1 MPSYDVRQFRGVS
14 SAAHHIAMTRGSV
27 PAQAVARFGGAEE
40 GMSAM
45 AGSESSVSGAP
56 RAGWAVLAVC
66 CLAQFM
72 VVLDISIVNVALP
85 AMQDD
90 LHMSSG
96 GLQWVINAYTL
107 AFAGLL
113 LFGGRAADLFGRR
126 RVFVLGLALFT
137 LASLAGGLAQ
147 NEGQII
153 AARAVQG
160 LGGAVLAPATLS
172 LLMTSFTEGRER
184 TRAFGAWGATAAS
197 GGAFGTVLGGVL
209 TDVADWRW
217 VLFVNVPIG
226 LILVGAARA
235 VLTESRGQV
244 NRLRDLDIPGTLT
257 VTTGLV
263 LLVYAIVRTETD
275 SWASASTLGMLA
287 GAVVLLVGFVVIEAA
302 SANPLVPLSIF
313 RYPGIAVSNL
323 IAAFL
328 GAGMFAVFFFLTL
341 YLQRVHGFSPLRA
354 GLSMLPMPIMIIAA
368 SQLVTRVIG
377 RIGPRPIIA
386 FGAVVGSGGLFWLS
400 ALSVGGTYWG
410 EVFGPA
416 VLMGFGMGCAMV
428 AMVSAATAGVPLR
441 MAGLA
446 SGLVNTG
453 RQIGAAVGLAAVTT
467 LASHRTEHKVR
478 AGVPTPEAL
487 TSGYSLGLFIAACVL
502 VLGVPAALLLPGRR
516 PAPAPTAVPAPAAP
530 VDSPEAAEATS
541 EVAPAAAP
549 TPVAQAAP
557 AADG

>member
-1 MPSYDVRQFRGVS
+1 
-14 SAAHHIAMTRGSV
+14 MTVG
-27 PAQAVARFGGAEE
+27 
-40 GMSAM
+40 
-45 AGSESSVSGAP
+45 GAP

-126 RVFVLGLALFT
+126 RVFILGLGLFT
-137 LASLAGGLAQ
+137 LASLVGGLAQ

-226 LILVGAARA
+226 VVLVAAARA

-244 NRLRDLDIPGTLT
+244 SRLRDLDVPGTLT
-257 VTTGLV
+257 VTGGLV

-275 SWASASTLGMLA
+275 SWTSATTLGMLA
-287 GAVVLLVGFVVIEAA
+287 AAVVLLGVFVAIEATSA
-302 SANPLVPLSIF
+302 SPLVPLGIF
-313 RYPGIAVSNL
+313 RYPGIAVANL

-341 YLQRVHGFSPLRA
+341 YLQRVHDFSPLRA
-354 GLSMLPMPIMIIAA
+354 GLSMLPMPIMIIIA
-368 SQLVTRVIG
+368 SQLVTRIIG
-377 RIGPRPIIA
+377 RIGPRPII
-386 FGAVVGSGGLFWLS
+386 GAGAALGSGGLFWLS
-400 ALSVGGTYWG
+400 AITVDGTYWG

-416 VLMGFGMGCAMV
+416 VLMGFGMGCTMV
-428 AMVSAATAGVPLR
+428 AMVSAATSGVPMR

-467 LASHRTEHKVR
+467 LATHRTEDRSR
-478 AGVPTPEAL
+478 AGVPHLEAL
-487 TSGYSLGLFIAACVL
+487 TSGYSFGLFVAACVL
-502 VLGVPAALLLPGRR
+502 VLGVPAALLLPRRR
-516 PAPAPTAVPAPAAP
+516 PAAAAVEVPVPAVPADDATVVVAAVADP
-530 VDSPEAAEATS
+530 GEADGESS
-541 EVAPAAAP
+541 ELKQGVQ
-549 TPVAQAAP
+549 VAQAVP
-557 AADG
+557 AAEG